1 MHVPSSFLPCFK
13 SNGIGTQHII
23 WIMWLQCPKH
33 WVLCWA
39 STNKRLIML
48 SKRQE
53 VQYKADKIFQKSACF
68 IWCGEVH
75 FMIRPIWIWSMYHL
89 YTANE
94 NKEMQKVLSL
104 YKPSTRDPYNFI
116 KIKKL
121 NIAAQESVK
130 LDLSVC
136 SHNHQPVACPTT
148 QFRDHLAI
156 IGTRIL
162 LFSSLLFLWPFSS
175 SMKMN
180 ETDRCCFLDSYW
192 PKNLQANTINF
203 RGPDWWG
210 HSSLIY
216 ALTLVCRMNFSI
228 LLRSRCKI
236 TSWIWHHAML
246 PSISCTLIGSNFIN
260 SCFEEKTRLNWF
272 VDVNNWTE
280 SLELM

>member
-1 MHVPSSFLPCFK
+1 MSFHQRM
-13 SNGIGTQHII
+13 IDYVIQE
-23 WIMWLQCPKH
+23 
-33 WVLCWA
+33 A
-39 STNKRLIML
+39 
-48 SKRQE
+48 E

-75 FMIRPIWIWSMYHL
+75 FMIRPIWIWSM

-148 QFRDHLAI
+148 QYRDHLAI

-162 LFSSLLFLWPFSS
+162 LFSSFLFLWPFSS

-180 ETDRCCFLDSYW
+180 ETDRCCFLDSY
-192 PKNLQANTINF
+192 
-203 RGPDWWG
+203 
-210 HSSLIY
+210 
-216 ALTLVCRMNFSI
+216 
-228 LLRSRCKI
+228 
-236 TSWIWHHAML
+236 
-246 PSISCTLIGSNFIN
+246 
-260 SCFEEKTRLNWF
+260 
-272 VDVNNWTE
+272 
-280 SLELM
+280 